1 LHWRGILSRSR
12 ATEVYASSACAT
24 AGTASRRATWAD
36 ATWADATWA
45 DATWGGAVG
54 AAGSLIASSTTDD
67 AYLVVSGR
75 HSL

>member
-12 ATEVYASSACAT
+12 AAEVYASSACAT
-24 AGTASRRATWAD
+24 AGTAGRRATWG
-36 ATWADATWA
+36 DATWA